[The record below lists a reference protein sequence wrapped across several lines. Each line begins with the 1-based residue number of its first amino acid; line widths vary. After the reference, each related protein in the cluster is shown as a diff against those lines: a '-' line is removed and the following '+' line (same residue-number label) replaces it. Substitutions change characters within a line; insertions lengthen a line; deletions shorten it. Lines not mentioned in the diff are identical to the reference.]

1 MDSNLNINK
10 QNKFEFKIE
19 PSNESNIKEDLDI
32 KWKEIEEF
40 TKEKINTN
48 KESRK
53 LNNLNNYAIMRINL
67 NSLIHPIDDSSEFEN
82 YCNLKLRQLDKVLNS
97 LENNSKINPNL
108 VTFSS
113 NIIERKF
120 QKNDND
126 NNIKSFLKSDN
137 DIDIENQFFSRY
149 TLDEIVEIN
158 KKKKNKKKVDLNKLF
173 DNNNSNNNTQD
184 INTNKT
190 FTYNSK
196 NKFEYEEDTYDK
208 KLDRFAN
215 KLNEIKNT
223 FLKRDINLKSTDNN
237 LLSTKERNS
246 FNKYKNN
253 FQKEFIFSGYKT
265 SKNKTINNDR
275 INNNIKEGYN
285 YLYNLYHKLKKN
297 NQIK

>member
-126 NNIKSFLKSDN
+126 NNIKSFLKPDN

-196 NKFEYEEDTYDK
+196 NKFEYEDETYDK

-253 FQKEFIFSGYKT
+253 FQKEFFFSGYNT

-275 INNNIKEGYN
+275 VNNNIKEGYN
-285 YLYNLYHKLKKN
+285 YLYNLYPNLKKN